1 MFRPQMPTASLD
13 RLTCSHN
20 NAYYPHSHLNNM
32 CKKYIKLLKQVKKK
46 FLQKVAKALETI
58 SNDTSEQRVM
68 NKTSEGEHYSEDERV
83 FQRANAPPVTMTT
96 NPTNP
101 KTLFTKP
108 CTHVCVTRNNTP
120 GSLPVIINPEHQRC
134 IPRRSQRLAKPN
146 EEPILTI
153 NTPNSTRIPLHLPNI
168 IAFNAVNKLMG
179 AVYYGEQKVWYPGT
193 FLRSSPNRQFTD
205 YDCDIEHMCAGVTY
219 PITTISEFTETW
231 ETAFGKE
238 FGNQA
243 QGDNKAGKKGTNTLF
258 VMIHEQICNIPKDCT
273 VAYGRIVI
281 DYQPQTADPN
291 RIRITAGGNLIT
303 DYPGEVTT
311 CTADLTT
318 AKILWN
324 SVISTNRAHFMGID
338 IKSFFNTVELD

>member
-1 MFRPQMPTASLD
+1 MFPQQCILPT
-13 RLTCSHN
+13 LTPEQHVQEVHCELFES
-20 NAYYPHSHLNNM
+20 
-32 CKKYIKLLKQVKKK
+32 IQKLLKQVKKK

-68 NKTSEGEHYSEDERV
+68 NKTSEGEHDSEDERV

-96 NPTNP
+96 NPTNS

-193 FLRSSPNRQFTD
+193 FLRSSPNR
-205 YDCDIEHMCAGVTY
+205 HLL
-219 PITTISEFTETW
+219 IT
-231 ETAFGKE
+231 
-238 FGNQA
+238 
-243 QGDNKAGKKGTNTLF
+243 
-258 VMIHEQICNIPKDCT
+258 
-273 VAYGRIVI
+273 IVI
-281 DYQPQTADPN
+281 LN
-291 RIRITAGGNLIT
+291 
-303 DYPGEVTT
+303 T
-311 CTADLTT
+311 CVL
-318 AKILWN
+318 
-324 SVISTNRAHFMGID
+324 
-338 IKSFFNTVELD
+338 E